1 MSAIGIHRFP
11 SYDSLS
17 VLSAV
22 CWDGQQIRLSTSR
35 AQRFAHG
42 HRVALEPQRLLFPER
57 QQITGQA
64 NFLFIYLF
72 NACLYLKKIYGFC
85 IKHFLHFL
93 LSNCISH
100 NLICRNILFSH
111 SVCRLRRT
119 RATSRSF
126 QKLSFPS
133 PEAKTFPRSI
143 SSGCA
148 STVSSRTFV
157 STLARLFERV
167 PVRLCSRQSPRTARS
182 WRRRLGRPCFGRS
195 SFPSSTMSSYR
206 ATTQAVNESVKA
218 R

>member
-1 MSAIGIHRFP
+1 M
-11 SYDSLS
+11 
-17 VLSAV
+17 
-22 CWDGQQIRLSTSR
+22 
-35 AQRFAHG
+35 
-42 HRVALEPQRLLFPER
+42 
-57 QQITGQA
+57 
-64 NFLFIYLF
+64 
-72 NACLYLKKIYGFC
+72 
-85 IKHFLHFL
+85 KHFLHFL

-100 NLICRNILFSH
+100 NLICRNISSH

-126 QKLSFPS
+126 QRLSFLS